1 MIASGY
7 YSVETPKLFSI
18 FYHYI
23 HLLPPT
29 LSLHFPILFF
39 NFLCNVPCE
48 IILLTYLPT
57 SLLFMFLH
65 RSVTSTRAGI

>member
-7 YSVETPKLFSI
+7 YSVETSKLFSI
-18 FYHYI
+18 FYHDI

-29 LSLHFPILFF
+29 LSLHFPISFF
-39 NFLCNVPCE
+39 SFLCYVPCE
-48 IILLTYLPT
+48 IILLTCLPT

-65 RSVTSTRAGI
+65 HSVTSTGAGI